1 MKFETSTLSTDN
13 VDVSEHVA
21 DSSQQANYCLKID
34 EILRAIEV
42 CWSGLWWFSFF
53 LSCSFNSFCS

>member
-42 CWSGLWWFSFF
+42 C
-53 LSCSFNSFCS
+53 